1 MNEKDNIEVT
11 QRVFNNVAEKYRYGR
26 ASSLGV
32 TTAST
37 DIISAQSNYIQAVM
51 SVVSAQISLENLLNN

>member
-1 MNEKDNIEVT
+1 MELT

-26 ASSLGV
+26 ASSLEV

-37 DIISAQSNYIQAVM
+37 EIITAQSNYIQAVM
-51 SVVSAQISLENLLNN
+51 NVVSAQLALEDLLNN